1 MHRTAQRASAETIA
15 LKALAFLAESPD
27 SLATFMAASGLTAE
41 MLKARAGEPEF
52 LGAVLDFLLSQE
64 ELLVAFCE
72 AESLEPRFVH
82 TAPPGAFRRLAL
94 LDYFSSVP
102 SPARCLYCSTSSS
115 DLASRRKRKARMR
128 IEIGR
133 AHV

>member
-1 MHRTAQRASAETIA
+1 MHRTGQRASAETIA

-27 SLATFMAASGLTAE
+27 SLDTFMAASGLTPE

-52 LGAVLDFLLSQE
+52 LGAVLDFLLAQE

-82 TAPPGAFRRLAL
+82 AARRAL
-94 LDYFSSVP
+94 SGD
-102 SPARCLYCSTSSS
+102 
-115 DLASRRKRKARMR
+115 
-128 IEIGR
+128 
-133 AHV
+133 